1 MKKVFAGL
9 LVFVL
14 LLTGCSTKKEEKN
27 VSSSNIK
34 GRYVETDVSLPEEFD
49 KSTVLQLTK
58 KNGMPFL
65 YAFSSEDALTITGYQ
80 MNNDGSWTEDTPE
93 WLQSDSLLKAYLY
106 EPEVFEDTNGNQFLY
121 YLDIEEDSYKAN
133 LFRSTD
139 GTTYDIISPEG
150 WNELYPESDNYYIT
164 PRKVTVMEDGTLAAL
179 FSDGEISFYDK
190 VNFLKQKSIT
200 GQYYVETILTAADK
214 SLILGQTDNHE
225 NLVSIDVY
233 DTTTYNKTSYPYQS
247 DFKGYTSTYFD
258 INDKKEMALC
268 DTGGIHVLEEG
279 TSTWQTI
286 VDGTLTSLSMSTMWT
301 MGFVSGSDSNYY
313 ILYNSKNGCSLMK
326 YSYDKS
332 VDTVPSTELTIYSL
346 KESATLRQAAAVFHK
361 TYPDVKINFT
371 IAMTDDE
378 YRKADRTAKED
389 YIRALNTELLAGN
402 GPDILVLNE
411 LPADSFVEKG
421 VLTDISDIIQP
432 MIDKGEL
439 YPDIMKN
446 YIKDDKIYYV
456 PARFNLQLLCART
469 PNAQD
474 LSTLENLADYA
485 VNHMDKTLFGS
496 MALED
501 FITTFAPYIT
511 NKILNN
517 DGKINK
523 EKLVSELETLKSI
536 GDNIGIIDEYTG
548 DDKYMNHPL
557 NLTDKIELNLSKCGG
572 FNDAIFP
579 IGIVELIK
587 GSYTVFENSF
597 TSSCELGI
605 NQASKSQELAKEFIS
620 LVLSEKIQKDDFYD
634 GFSINKKGLILNS
647 QEDRSNYALATGITT
662 EDGKDM
668 VYTFEALNKEQ
679 MEQLIQN
686 CSKASNRIIKDE
698 PLLETL
704 KEETKE
710 FFQGNLS
717 AEETANLIIQK
728 ANVYLS
734 E

>member
-14 LLTGCSTKKEEKN
+14 LLTGCSTKEEKN
-27 VSSSNIK
+27 VSSSSIK
-34 GRYVETDVSLPEEFD
+34 GRYVEMDVSLPEEFD

-65 YAFSSEDALTITGYQ
+65 YAFSSEGALTITGYQ
-80 MNNDGSWTEDTPE
+80 MNNDGSWSEDTSE
-93 WLQSDSLLKAYLY
+93 WLKSDSLLKASFY
-106 EPEVFEDTNGNQFLY
+106 EPEVFEDANGNQFLY
-121 YLDIEEDSYKAN
+121 YFDLEEDTLKAN

-139 GTTYDIISPEG
+139 GTTYDTISPEG
-150 WNELYPESDNYYIT
+150 WNELYPESDNYYIA
-164 PRKVTVMEDGTLAAL
+164 PRKVTVLEDGTLAAL
-179 FSDGEISFYDK
+179 FSDGELSFYNK
-190 VNFLKQKSIT
+190 ENFSKQKSIT
-200 GQYYVETILTAADK
+200 GQYYVETIMAPADK

-225 NLVSIDVY
+225 NLVSIDIY
-233 DTTTYNKTSYPYQS
+233 DTTTDKKTSYPYQS
-247 DFKGYTSTYFD
+247 DFKGYTYTYFD
-258 INDKKEMALC
+258 MNDKKEMALC

-301 MGFVSGSDSNYY
+301 TGFVSGSDNNYY
-313 ILYNSKNGCSLMK
+313 ILYSSNNGYSLMK

-346 KESATLRQAAAVFHK
+346 KENATLRQAAAVFHK
-361 TYPDVKINFT
+361 THPDVKINFT

-378 YRKADRTAKED
+378 YRKADRTVKED

-446 YIKDDKIYYV
+446 YIRDDKIYCV
-456 PARFNLQLLCART
+456 PARFNLQLLCGRT
-469 PNAQD
+469 SDAQN
-474 LSTLENLADYA
+474 LTTLEDLADYA
-485 VNHMDKTLFGS
+485 ANHMDKTLFGS
-496 MALED
+496 MTLED

-511 NKILNN
+511 NKILND

-536 GDNIGIIDEYTG
+536 GDNIGIIDEYKG
-548 DDKYMNHPL
+548 DSEYINKNEL
-557 NLTDKIELNLSKCGG
+557 NLVDKTELNLSECSG
-572 FNDAIFP
+572 FNNAIYP
-579 IGIVELIK
+579 IGVVELIK

-620 LVLSEKIQKDDFYD
+620 LVLSEEIQKDDFYD
-634 GFSINKKGLILNS
+634 GFPVNKKGLSLNA
-647 QEDRSNYALATGITT
+647 QEDRSNYGLTTGITT
-662 EDGKDM
+662 DDGKDL

-686 CSKASNRIIKDE
+686 CSKASNRIVKDE

-710 FFQGNLS
+710 FFQGSLS
-717 AEETANLIIQK
+717 AEETADLIIEK

>member
-34 GRYVETDVSLPEEFD
+34 GRYVEMDVSLPEEFD

-65 YAFSSEDALTITGYQ
+65 YAFSSGDALTITGYQ
-80 MNNDGSWTEDTPE
+80 MNNDGSWTEDTPQ
-93 WLQSDSLLKAYLY
+93 WLKSDSLLKASFYQ
-106 EPEVFEDTNGNQFLY
+106 PEIHEDANGNQILY
-121 YLDIEEDSYKAN
+121 YLEVEEDNFKAN
-133 LFRSTD
+133 LFRST
-139 GTTYDIISPEG
+139 GGSTYEPISPEG
-150 WNELYPESDNYYIT
+150 WNELYPESRSYNT
-164 PRKVTVMEDGTLAAL
+164 PRKVTVLEDGTLAAL
-179 FSDGEISFYDK
+179 FFDGEVSFYDK
-190 VNFLKQKSIT
+190 DNFSKQKSIT
-200 GQYYVETILTAADK
+200 GQRYLETIMTAAGK
-214 SLILGQTDNHE
+214 SLILGQADNNE
-225 NLVSIDVY
+225 NLMSIDIY

-247 DFKGYTSTYFD
+247 DFKGYTYTYFD
-258 INDKKEMALC
+258 MNDKKEMALC

-286 VDGTLTSLSMSTMWT
+286 VDGTLTSLSMSTMRT
-301 MGFVSGSDSNYY
+301 IGFAAGSDTNYY
-313 ILYNSKNGCSLMK
+313 ILYGSKNDYSLMK
-326 YSYDKS
+326 YSYDES
-332 VDTVPSTELTIYSL
+332 VDAAPSTELTIYSL
-346 KESATLRQAAAVFHK
+346 QENATLRQAAAIFHK
-361 TYPDVKINFT
+361 EHPDVKINFT
-371 IAMTDDE
+371 IAMTDEE
-378 YRKADRTAKED
+378 YRNADRTAKED

-432 MIDKGEL
+432 MIDNGEL
-439 YPDIMKN
+439 YPNIMKN
-446 YIKDDKIYYV
+446 YIKDNNIYYV
-456 PARFNLQLLCART
+456 PARFNLQLLCGRT
-469 PNAQD
+469 ADTQN
-474 LSTLENLADYA
+474 LSTLDNLADYTA
-485 VNHMDKTLFGS
+485 NHVDNTLFGS
-496 MALED
+496 MTLED
-501 FITTFAPYIT
+501 FITTFAPYMT
-511 NKILNN
+511 NKILND

-523 EKLVSELETLKSI
+523 EKLVSELKTLKSI
-536 GDNIGIIDEYTG
+536 GDTIGILDEYTG
-548 DDKYMNHPL
+548 DDKYMNHEL
-557 NLTDKIELNLSKCGG
+557 NLASKIELNLSECDG
-572 FNDAIFP
+572 FYDAIMP
-579 IGIVELIK
+579 LGMVEIVK

-605 NQASKSQELAKEFIS
+605 NQASKSLELAKEFIS

-634 GFSINKKGLILNS
+634 GFSVNKNALVLNANA
-647 QEDRSNYALATGITT
+647 DRSDYGVTTSFST
-662 EDGKDM
+662 EDGNEI
-668 VYTFEALNKEQ
+668 VYYFEALNKEQ
-679 MEQLIQN
+679 TEQLIQN

-710 FFQGNLS
+710 FFQGNLP
-717 AEETANLIIQK
+717 AEETANLIIEK

>member
-34 GRYVETDVSLPEEFD
+34 GRYVEMDVSLPEEFD
-49 KSTVLQLTK
+49 KSVDLQLTK
-58 KNGMPFL
+58 KNGMPYL
-65 YAFSSEDALTITGYQ
+65 YAFSYEDALTITGYQ

-93 WLQSDSLLKAYLY
+93 WLKSDSLLGAYFYDPEIY
-106 EPEVFEDTNGNQFLY
+106 EDANGNQFLY
-121 YLDIEEDSYKAN
+121 YLVIEEDNYKAK

-139 GTTYDIISPEG
+139 GSTSEPISPEG
-150 WNELYPESDNYYIT
+150 WNELYPESKSYIT
-164 PRKVTVMEDGTLAAL
+164 PRKVTVLEDGTLAAL
-179 FSDGEISFYDK
+179 FYDGEISFYDK
-190 VNFLKQKSIT
+190 DNFSKQKSIT
-200 GQYYVETILTAADK
+200 GQRYVETIMAATDK
-214 SLILGQTDNHE
+214 SLILGQSDNNE
-225 NLVSIDVY
+225 NLVSIDIY

-247 DFKGYTSTYFD
+247 DYKGYTYTYFD
-258 INDKKEMALC
+258 MNDKKEMALC
-268 DTGGIHVLEEG
+268 DTSGIHVLEEG

-301 MGFVSGSDSNYY
+301 MGFASGSDSNYY
-313 ILYNSKNGCSLMK
+313 ILYNSKNGFSLMK
-326 YSYDKS
+326 YSYDES

-346 KESATLRQAAAVFHK
+346 KENPTLRQAAAIFHK
-361 TYPDVKINFT
+361 THPDVKINFT
-371 IAMTDDE
+371 ISMTEDE
-378 YRKADRTAKED
+378 YREADRTAKED

-432 MIDKGEL
+432 MIDNDTL

-456 PARFNLQLLCART
+456 PARFDLQLLCART
-469 PNAQD
+469 SDAHN
-474 LSTLENLADYA
+474 LSTLEDLADYA
-485 VNHMDKTLFGS
+485 ANHMDNTLFGS
-496 MALED
+496 MTLED

-511 NKILNN
+511 NKILNE

-523 EKLVSELETLKSI
+523 ENLVSELETLKSI

-548 DDKYMNHPL
+548 DDRYMNHPL
-557 NLTDKIELNLSKCGG
+557 NLTDKIELNLSECGG

-579 IGIVELIK
+579 LGIVEFLK

-605 NQASKSQELAKEFIS
+605 NQTSKNQELAKEFIS

-634 GFSINKKGLILNS
+634 GFSVNKNALLLNA
-647 QEDRSNYALATGITT
+647 QEDRSDYMLSTSLST
-662 EDGKDM
+662 EDGKDI

-686 CSKASNRIIKDE
+686 CSKASNRIVKDE
-698 PLLETL
+698 SLLLTL
-704 KEETKE
+704 TEETKE

-717 AEETANLIIQK
+717 AEKTADLIIQK

>member
-14 LLTGCSTKKEEKN
+14 LLTGCSTKEEKN
-27 VSSSNIK
+27 VSSSSIK
-34 GRYVETDVSLPEEFD
+34 GRYVEMDVSLPEEFD

-65 YAFSSEDALTITGYQ
+65 YAFSSEGALTITGYQ
-80 MNNDGSWTEDTPE
+80 MNNDGSWSEDTSE
-93 WLQSDSLLKAYLY
+93 WLKSDSLLKASFY
-106 EPEVFEDTNGNQFLY
+106 EPEVFEDANGNQFLY
-121 YLDIEEDSYKAN
+121 YFDLEEDTLKAN

-139 GTTYDIISPEG
+139 GTTYDTISPEG

-164 PRKVTVMEDGTLAAL
+164 PRKVTVLEDGTLAAL
-179 FSDGEISFYDK
+179 FSDGELSFYNK
-190 VNFLKQKSIT
+190 ENFSKQKSIT
-200 GQYYVETILTAADK
+200 GQYYVETIMAPADK

-225 NLVSIDVY
+225 NLVSIDIY

-247 DFKGYTSTYFD
+247 DFKGYTYTYFD
-258 INDKKEMALC
+258 MNDKKEMALC

-301 MGFVSGSDSNYY
+301 TGFVSGSDNNYY
-313 ILYNSKNGCSLMK
+313 ILYSSNNGYSLMK

-346 KESATLRQAAAVFHK
+346 KENATLRQAAAVFHK
-361 TYPDVKINFT
+361 THPDVKINFT

-378 YRKADRTAKED
+378 YRKADRTVKED

-439 YPDIMKN
+439 YPDIMKS
-446 YIKDDKIYYV
+446 YIRDDKIYCV
-456 PARFNLQLLCART
+456 PARFNLQLLCGRT
-469 PNAQD
+469 SDAQN
-474 LSTLENLADYA
+474 LTTLEDLADYA
-485 VNHMDKTLFGS
+485 ANHMDKTLFGS
-496 MALED
+496 MTLED

-511 NKILNN
+511 NKILND

-536 GDNIGIIDEYTG
+536 GGNIGIIDEYKG
-548 DDKYMNHPL
+548 DSEYINKNEL
-557 NLTDKIELNLSKCGG
+557 NLVDKTELNLSECSG
-572 FNDAIFP
+572 FNNAIYP
-579 IGIVELIK
+579 IGVVELIK

-620 LVLSEKIQKDDFYD
+620 LVLSEEIQKDDFYD
-634 GFSINKKGLILNS
+634 GFPVNKKGLSLNA
-647 QEDRSNYALATGITT
+647 QEDRSNYGLTTGITT
-662 EDGKDM
+662 DDGKDL

-686 CSKASNRIIKDE
+686 CSKASNRIVKDE

-710 FFQGNLS
+710 FFQGSLS
-717 AEETANLIIQK
+717 AEETADLIIEK